1 MSKNR
6 QMVPIAVVGVS
17 ALFPGSSDARGF
29 WADIMAGR
37 DLITD
42 VPPTHWLVEDYYDPD
57 PAAPDK
63 TYCKRG
69 AFISPVDFDP
79 MEFGLPPN
87 AVPSTDTT
95 QILALMVAQ
104 QLLDDVSQ
112 GSLASLDRERISV
125 ILGVTSGQ
133 QLLNSLVSRIQR
145 PIWTKALRENGIPED
160 EANKICDDIARN
172 YVTWDEASF
181 PGLLGNVV
189 AGRIANRFD
198 LHGTNTITDAACAS
212 SIAAVSMGINEL
224 QLGQSDLVISGGVD
238 MMNDIF
244 MYMCFSKTP
253 ALSPTGD
260 CRPFSDSADGTLL
273 GEGIGM
279 MALKRLDDA
288 ERDGDRVYAVIRGV
302 GTSSDGRST
311 SVYAPLPE
319 GQLRAIRRAYEMAGY
334 GPETVELVEAHGTGT
349 KVGDAAEFE
358 ALRQAFSERRD
369 DAQWCALGSVKSQ
382 IGHTKAAAGAA
393 GLFKAIMAVH
403 HKVLPPTIKI
413 QRPNPAIDLA
423 KSPFYLNTQARPW
436 IRDGAHP
443 RRAAVSSFG
452 FGGSNFHVTIE
463 EYVPKEGA
471 AAAWRLQTS
480 PVQLVLLSAGTATD
494 LISRCRA
501 LMETPYDLAQ
511 VARESQEHFN
521 AADHARLAVVAESF
535 TELTRKLEQAVA
547 AIAKDAAFVTPNGIS
562 YESGPPEAGKIAF
575 LFPGQGSQYVGMGAD
590 LALLSGAARAVWDE
604 ASVSFS
610 SESVARVV
618 FPPPAFT
625 EEERA
630 AQARKLTATEWA
642 QVAMGVQSAALLK
655 VLTEVGLS
663 PDCVA
668 GHSFGEVTALYAAG
682 AFDLE
687 TLVRIARRRGE
698 LMRDASSTPGA
709 MTAVMCPIETVRAML
724 EETNSDVIVANYNA
738 PSQCVLSGPTEAIEQ
753 IEKDLS
759 VRSANT
765 KRLPVAM
772 AFHSSLVADSV
783 EPFAAYLEE
792 VDIATSR
799 IDVYGT
805 SDATSYPQ
813 DPQAIR
819 ERLAAQIAHPVRFVD
834 QIEAM
839 YERGVRT
846 FVEVG
851 AGNVLTDLVGAIL
864 ADRNHRRINLDR
876 KGTHGLTTLLAAL
889 GRLAVAGISLNLE
902 SLWKDY
908 KPSSQ
913 KKPKKPAM
921 VMQVSGVNYGK
932 PYPPPGGA
940 KDLPPPNP
948 PRPTSS
954 APPPAVPVGPAVAP
968 VNTTHVP
975 PPMPEVQ
982 HAWLAAYQEAQRQTA
997 EAHAAYERTMAESH
1011 LAFLKTAETSLAAL
1025 TSLLTGTPLTGTPP
1039 LSSAPVSLPDAPPVS
1054 PAVSPMVAPIVTPPV
1069 PMPAAVNVET
1079 SYQVAPTLVATP
1091 PSSNGSPV
1099 ATSLPP
1105 ATEAPVQQDLAALLL
1120 TIVAE
1125 KTGYPAEMLTTEMEM
1140 EADLGIDSIKRV
1152 EILSAMSERVPGL
1165 RELKMSDF
1173 GHLRTLGQIV
1183 EYMNGHG
1190 KETPATAGASEEDA
1204 SSTNEALPTND
1215 APPSDG
1221 AAIKRYALRQITA
1234 PAPGVA
1240 LAGLVGV
1247 ERVVIT
1253 DDSTGLAEALATKL
1267 AERGVHA
1274 GVVSTVPADAD
1285 AVIFLGGMRPVST
1298 IDVAVDVN
1306 REAFRAARAVASRFA
1321 SKHGGV
1327 FINVQDTGGD
1337 FGLRGS
1343 DSTRAWLGGVSALV
1357 RTAALEWPDASV
1369 RTIDCERGD
1378 RDPSSIADAI
1388 CAELFEGGST
1398 LEVGLRADGT
1408 RTTLATVAMPAEPGT
1423 SSPLGPHSVVVVSG
1437 GGRGVTAAGLVA
1449 LARACRPRIV
1459 LLGRTTLA
1467 PESIAFEN
1475 DQDLSRALIE
1485 KIRNEGREGTPA
1497 EILAEKARVLASH
1510 EIRATIDALTAAG
1523 SQVRYLTVDVQ
1534 DEATLAAALDTVRRD
1549 WGPITAIVHGAGV
1562 LADKRIAEKTDE
1574 QFNRVFDTKVVGLR
1588 SLLTVTTNDPVST
1601 VCLFSSVAA
1610 RTGNPGQADYAMAN
1624 EVLNLVACAER
1635 SRRGN
1640 GCHIRSIAWGPW
1652 DGGMVT
1658 PGLRTHFQQ
1667 RGVPLIPIESGAKI
1681 FVDELHSASDD
1692 VAVVVT
1698 GANGHGLL
1706 GADATRVERVEIS
1719 VNAQSHPYLAH
1730 HRLGDV
1736 VVVPVV
1742 MAIEWMLRGARAY
1755 RPDLIATAVRNVRV
1769 LSGIK
1774 IHDFDRTVDVLA
1786 VNSREI
1792 SNGNGSELSVELR
1805 GRNGTLH
1812 YSGVVQMSSRA
1823 PVAPAAPPVPELEP
1837 WTRSEIYD
1845 GYVLFHREGLHVI
1858 QSLDGISPA
1867 GIAGTLVGASGMN
1880 WPVGPWCTD
1889 PAALDGGLQ
1898 LAAWWT
1904 HRVLGGASL
1913 PMALGELRLYQQGL
1927 VDGPMHCVV
1936 HAREVHSARS
1946 VCDISFI
1953 DPTGALIAQ
1962 MLGVE
1967 SVLRPAEELTLS
1979 ATVSKSS

>member
-1 MSKNR
+1 MSKVDR
-6 QMVPIAVVGVS
+6 PMAGIAVVGVS

-29 WADIMAGR
+29 WADILAGR

-42 VPPTHWLVEDYYDPD
+42 VPPTHWLIEDYYDPD
-57 PAAPDK
+57 PSAPDK

-104 QLLDDVSQ
+104 QLLEDVSQ
-112 GSLASLDRERISV
+112 GALSSLDRERISV

-172 YVTWDEASF
+172 YVSWDEASF

-253 ALSPTGD
+253 ALSPSGD

-288 ERDGDRVYAVIRGV
+288 ERDGDRIYAVIRGI
-302 GTSSDGRST
+302 GASSDGRST

-319 GQLRAIRRAYEMAGY
+319 GQLRAIRRAYDMAGY

-358 ALRQAFSERRD
+358 ALRQAFSERSG

-393 GLFKAIMAVH
+393 GLFKAIMALH

-413 QRPNPAIDLA
+413 QRPNPALDLEH
-423 KSPFYLNTQARPW
+423 SPFYLNTQARPW
-436 IRDGAHP
+436 IRDGSHP
-443 RRAAVSSFG
+443 RRASVSSFG

-463 EYVPKEGA
+463 EYVPKNGRA
-471 AAAWRLQTS
+471 AAALKLQTS
-480 PVQLVLLSAGTATD
+480 PAQLVLVSAPSATD

-501 LMETPYDLAQ
+501 LMETSNDLVQ
-511 VARESQEHFN
+511 VARESQESFN
-521 AADHARLAVVAESF
+521 ASDNARLAVTAESS
-535 TELTRKLEQAVA
+535 TELTKKLQQAVSM
-547 AIAKDAAFVTPNGIS
+547 IAKESVFVTPTGIS
-562 YESGPPEAGKIAF
+562 YESGPPNPGKIAF

-590 LALLSGAARAVWDE
+590 LALSLDMARAVWDE
-604 ASVSFS
+604 AGVKFDG
-610 SESVARVV
+610 ESVDRIV
-618 FPPPAFT
+618 FPPPVFS
-625 EEERA
+625 EEARD
-630 AQARKLTATEWA
+630 AQAGKLTATEWA

-655 VLTEVGLS
+655 VLSAVGVK

-682 AFDLE
+682 AFHLSN
-687 TLVRIARRRGE
+687 LVKIARRRGE
-698 LMRDASSTPGA
+698 LMRDASSKQGA
-709 MTAVMCPIETVRAML
+709 MAAVMGPIETVRRVL
-724 EETNSDVIVANYNA
+724 EEGGSDVVIANHNA
-738 PSQCVLSGPTEAIEQ
+738 PSQCVLSGPTEEIEQ
-753 IEKDLS
+753 IEKVLTARGAS
-759 VRSANT
+759 S
-765 KRLPVAM
+765 KRLPVAT
-772 AFHSSLVADSV
+772 AFHSSLVAASV
-783 EPFAAYLEE
+783 SPFAAYLEE
-792 VDIATSR
+792 VEFASPG

-805 SDATSYPQ
+805 SDATVYPQ
-813 DPQAIR
+813 DPQTIR
-819 ERLAAQIAHPVRFVD
+819 ENLASQIAQPVRFVD

-846 FVEVG
+846 FIEVG

-864 ADRNHRRINLDR
+864 TDREHRRINLDR
-876 KGTHGLTTLLAAL
+876 KGANGFTVLLTAF
-889 GRLAVAGISLNLE
+889 GRLCVAGVSLNLE
-902 SLWKDY
+902 SLWAEY
-908 KPSSQ
+908 KPSSA
-913 KKPKKPAM
+913 KKSKKPAM

-940 KDLPPPNP
+940 KDLPRPNP
-948 PRPTSS
+948 PRPA
-954 APPPAVPVGPAVAP
+954 APPVPVLNTPPVAA
-968 VNTTHVP
+968 

-982 HAWLAAYQEAQRQTA
+982 NAWLAAYQEAQRQTA
-997 EAHAAYERTMAESH
+997 EAHAAYERTMAETH
-1011 LAFLKTAETSLAAL
+1011 LAFLKTAETSLATL
-1025 TSLLTGTPLTGTPP
+1025 TSLLTGTPQ
-1039 LSSAPVSLPDAPPVS
+1039 LSN
-1054 PAVSPMVAPIVTPPV
+1054 APISFPLPIPVESAASSQAPSMPPPIAVEPTPQSVEIPVT
-1069 PMPAAVNVET
+1069 T
-1079 SYQVAPTLVATP
+1079 
-1091 PSSNGSPV
+1091 PSSNGSP
-1099 ATSLPP
+1099 AQ
-1105 ATEAPVQQDLAALLL
+1105 PVIINTPVEQDLAALLL
-1120 TIVAE
+1120 GVVAE

-1152 EILSAMSERVPGL
+1152 EILSAMSERVAGL

-1190 KETPATAGASEEDA
+1190 NETDAPSIKEAPS
-1204 SSTNEALPTND
+1204 TND
-1215 APPSDG
+1215 APPSDE

-1240 LAGLVGV
+1240 LAGLFGV
-1247 ERVVIT
+1247 DRVAIT
-1253 DDSTGLAEALATKL
+1253 DDGTGLASVLAKKLAT
-1267 AERGVHA
+1267 RGINA
-1274 GVVSTVPADAD
+1274 SVVSTVPNDTN
-1285 AVIFLGGMRPVST
+1285 AVIFLGGMRAVSS
-1298 IDVAVDVN
+1298 IDVAMNVN
-1306 REAFRAARAVASRFA
+1306 REAFRAARAVASRFG
-1321 SKHGGV
+1321 SESGGI

-1357 RTAALEWPDASV
+1357 RTAALEWPNASV

-1378 RDPSSIADAI
+1378 RDHETIAEAI

-1408 RTTLATVAMPAEPGT
+1408 RTTLATVAMPAEP
-1423 SSPLGPHSVVVVSG
+1423 SASLPLGPDSVVVVSG
-1437 GGRGVTAAGLVA
+1437 GGRGVTAAALVA

-1467 PESIAFEN
+1467 PESTAFEN

-1485 KIRNEGREGTPA
+1485 QIRSEGREATPS

-1510 EIRATIDALTAAG
+1510 EIRATIDAVTAAG
-1523 SQVRYLTVDVQ
+1523 SQARYLTVDVQ
-1534 DEATLAAALDTVRRD
+1534 DEAALASALDTVRRE

-1588 SLLTVTTNDPVST
+1588 GLLAATTSDPVST
-1601 VCLFSSVAA
+1601 LCLFSSVAA

-1640 GCHIRSIAWGPW
+1640 GCNIRSIGWGPW

-1658 PGLRTHFQQ
+1658 PGLKTHFQQ
-1667 RGVPLIPIESGAKI
+1667 LGVPLIPIESGAKL
-1681 FVDELHSASDD
+1681 FVDELRSASDD
-1692 VAVVVT
+1692 VAVVLT

-1706 GADATRVERVEIS
+1706 GADSTRVERVEIC
-1719 VNAQSHPYLAH
+1719 VNAQSHPYLAD

-1742 MAIEWMLRGARAY
+1742 MALEWMLRGARAS

-1774 IHDFDRTVDVLA
+1774 IHDFERA
-1786 VNSREI
+1786 VEFLVVNCREI

-1812 YSGVVQMSSRA
+1812 YSSVVQMSVHELA
-1823 PVAPAAPPVPELEP
+1823 APATPSAPELEP

-1845 GYVLFHREGLHVI
+1845 GHVLFHREGLHVI
-1858 QSLDGISPA
+1858 QSLDGISAA
-1867 GIAGTLVGASGMN
+1867 GIAGTLTGASRMN
-1880 WPVGPWCTD
+1880 WPAGPWCTD

-1913 PMALGELRLYQQGL
+1913 PMALGELRLYRQGL
-1927 VDGPMHCVV
+1927 FDGPVRCLV
-1936 HAREVHSARS
+1936 HARAVHSARS
-1946 VCDISFI
+1946 VCDISFA
-1953 DPTGALIAQ
+1953 DSTGTLIAQ

-1967 SVLRPAEELTLS
+1967 SVLRP
-1979 ATVSKSS
+1979 VK

>member
-1 MSKNR
+1 MSKVDR
-6 QMVPIAVVGVS
+6 QMAGIAVVGIS

-42 VPPTHWLVEDYYDPD
+42 VPPTHWLIEDYYDPD
-57 PAAPDK
+57 PSAPDK

-87 AVPSTDTT
+87 ALPSTDTT

-104 QLLDDVSQ
+104 QLLEDVSH
-112 GSLASLDRERISV
+112 GALSSLDRERISV

-160 EANKICDDIARN
+160 EARKICDDIARN
-172 YVTWDEASF
+172 YVPWDEASF

-253 ALSPTGD
+253 ALSPSGD

-279 MALKRLDDA
+279 IALKRLEDA
-288 ERDGDRVYAVIRGV
+288 ERDGDRIYAVIRGV

-358 ALRQAFSERRD
+358 ALRQAFSERSE

-393 GLFKAIMAVH
+393 GLFKAIMSLH

-413 QRPNPAIDLA
+413 QRPNPALDLE
-423 KSPFYLNTQARPW
+423 KSPFYLNTQPRPW
-436 IRDGAHP
+436 ISDGSHP
-443 RRAAVSSFG
+443 RRASVSSFG

-463 EYVPKEGA
+463 EYIPKNDRG

-480 PVQLVLLSAGTATD
+480 PVQLVLLSAPSATE
-494 LISRCRA
+494 LVSRCRT
-501 LMETPYDLAQ
+501 LMETADDLAQ
-511 VARESQEHFN
+511 VARESQKNFN
-521 AADHARLAVVAESF
+521 ATDNARLAVIAESSA
-535 TELTRKLEQAVA
+535 ELASKLQQAVPM
-547 AIAKDAAFVTPNGIS
+547 IAKDAAFVTPTGIS
-562 YESGPPEAGKIAF
+562 YESGPTNPGKIGF

-590 LALLSGAARAVWDE
+590 LALHCDAARAVWDE
-604 ASVSFS
+604 ASIRFDG
-610 SESVARVV
+610 ESIDRVV
-618 FPPPAFT
+618 FPPPVFT
-625 EEERA
+625 EEARA
-630 AQARKLTATEWA
+630 AQASKLTATEWA
-642 QVAMGVQSAALLK
+642 QVAMGVQSAALLR
-655 VLTEVGLS
+655 VLSAVGVR

-682 AFDLE
+682 AFDLG
-687 TLVRIARRRGE
+687 TLTRLARRRGE
-698 LMRDASSTPGA
+698 LMRDASSIPGA
-709 MTAVMCPIETVRAML
+709 MTAVTGPIEVVRRVL
-724 EETNSDVIVANYNA
+724 EETNNGVIIANHNG
-738 PSQCVLSGPTEAIEQ
+738 PSQCVLSGPTEAIDE
-753 IEKDLS
+753 IERILS
-759 VRSANT
+759 VRGANT
-765 KRLPVAM
+765 KRLPVAT

-783 EPFAAYLEE
+783 SPFEAYLEE
-792 VDIATSR
+792 VEIAR
-799 IDVYGT
+799 PEIDVYGT
-805 SDATSYPQ
+805 ADATVYSQ
-813 DPQAIR
+813 DPQTIR
-819 ERLAAQIAHPVRFVD
+819 EHLAAQIAQPVRFVD
-834 QIEAM
+834 QVEAM

-846 FVEVG
+846 FIEVG
-851 AGNVLTDLVGAIL
+851 AGKVLTELVGSIL
-864 ADRNHRRINLDR
+864 GDRHHRRVNLDR
-876 KGTHGLTTLLAAL
+876 KGVHGLTALLTAL
-889 GRLAVAGISLNLE
+889 GRLCVAGVSLNFE
-902 SLWKDY
+902 SLWTEY
-908 KPSSQ
+908 KPSSP
-913 KKPKKPAM
+913 KKSKKPAM
-921 VMQVSGVNYGK
+921 VMQVSGANYGK

-948 PRPTSS
+948 PRPA
-954 APPPAVPVGPAVAP
+954 APPVPVANTQPVA
-968 VNTTHVP
+968 P

-982 HAWLAAYQEAQRQTA
+982 NAWLAAYQEAQRQTA

-1011 LAFLKTAETSLAAL
+1011 LAFLKTAESSLATL
-1025 TSLLTGTPLTGTPP
+1025 TSLLTGTPQ
-1039 LSSAPVSLPDAPPVS
+1039 LSSAPVSF
-1054 PAVSPMVAPIVTPPV
+1054 PV
-1069 PMPAAVNVET
+1069 PIPVE
-1079 SYQVAPTLVATP
+1079 PTPQSVVIPVTTP
-1091 PSSNGSPV
+1091 SHNGSPAQPSTV
-1099 ATSLPP
+1099 N
-1105 ATEAPVQQDLAALLL
+1105 EPVEQDLAAMLLSV
-1120 TIVAE
+1120 VAE

-1165 RELKMSDF
+1165 RDLKMSDI
-1173 GHLRTLGQIV
+1173 GPLRTLGQIV

-1190 KETPATAGASEEDA
+1190 NDTDA
-1204 SSTNEALPTND
+1204 PSTNEALPTSETSTSGD
-1215 APPSDG
+1215 AG
-1221 AAIKRYALRQITA
+1221 IKRYALRQITA
-1234 PAPGVA
+1234 SAPGVA
-1240 LAGLVGV
+1240 LAGLFGV
-1247 ERVVIT
+1247 ERVAIT
-1253 DDSTGLAEALATKL
+1253 DDGTGLAGVLAKKL
-1267 AERGVHA
+1267 TERGVDA
-1274 GVVSTVPADAD
+1274 NVVSTVPNDAN
-1285 AVIFLGGMRPVST
+1285 AVIFLGGIRPVSS
-1298 IDVAVDVN
+1298 IDVALDVN
-1306 REAFRAARAVASRFA
+1306 REAFHAARTVAARF
-1321 SKHGGV
+1321 SSDSGGV

-1343 DSTRAWLGGVSALV
+1343 DSTRAWLGGVSALI
-1357 RTAALEWPDASV
+1357 RTAALEWPNASV

-1378 RDPSSIADAI
+1378 RDLETIAEVI
-1388 CAELFEGGST
+1388 CVELFEGGST

-1408 RTTLATVAMPAEPGT
+1408 RTTLATVAMPAEPGA
-1423 SSPLGPHSVVVVSG
+1423 SSSLGPDSVVVVSG
-1437 GGRGVTAAGLVA
+1437 GGRGVTAAALVA

-1467 PESIAFEN
+1467 PESVAFEN

-1485 KIRNEGREGTPA
+1485 QIRSEGREATPS

-1510 EIRATIDALTAAG
+1510 EIRATIDAVTAAG
-1523 SQVRYLTVDVQ
+1523 SQARYLTVDVQ
-1534 DEATLAAALDTVRRD
+1534 DEAALASALDTVRRE
-1549 WGPITAIVHGAGV
+1549 WGPINAIIHGAGV

-1588 SLLTVTTNDPVST
+1588 SLLAATTSDPVST
-1601 VCLFSSVAA
+1601 LCLFSSVAA

-1640 GCHIRSIAWGPW
+1640 GCNIRSIGWGPW

-1658 PGLRTHFQQ
+1658 PGLKTHFQQ
-1667 RGVPLIPIESGAKI
+1667 LGVPLIPIESGAKL
-1681 FVDELHSASDD
+1681 FVDELRSAGDD
-1692 VAVVVT
+1692 VAVVLT

-1706 GADATRVERVEIS
+1706 GADSTRVERVEIC
-1719 VNAQSHPYLAH
+1719 VNAQSHPYLTD

-1742 MAIEWMLRGARAY
+1742 MALEWMLRGARAS

-1774 IHDFDRTVDVLA
+1774 IYDFDRAVEFLTV
-1786 VNSREI
+1786 NCREI

-1812 YSGVVQMSSRA
+1812 YSSVVQMSTHLLT
-1823 PVAPAAPPVPELEP
+1823 APATPSAPELEP
-1837 WTRSEIYD
+1837 WTRPEIYD
-1845 GYVLFHREGLHVI
+1845 GHVLFHREGLHVI
-1858 QSLDGISPA
+1858 QSLDGVSPE
-1867 GIAGTLVGASGMN
+1867 GIAGTLVGASEMR
-1880 WPVGPWCTD
+1880 WPAGPWCTD

-1913 PMALGELRLYQQGL
+1913 PMALGELRLYRQGL
-1927 VDGPMHCVV
+1927 VDGPLRCLV
-1936 HAREVHSARS
+1936 HARQVHAARS

-1953 DPTGALIAQ
+1953 DPEGALIAQ

-1967 SVLRPAEELTLS
+1967 SVLRPDLVNS
-1979 ATVSKSS
+1979 VNPV

>member
-1 MSKNR
+1 MSKSDR
-6 QMVPIAVVGVS
+6 QMAPIAVVGVS

-29 WADIMAGR
+29 WADILAGR

-42 VPPTHWLVEDYYDPD
+42 VPPTHWLIEDYYDPD

-79 MEFGLPPN
+79 MEFGIPPN

-104 QLLDDVSQ
+104 QLLEDVSQ
-112 GSLASLDRERISV
+112 GSLASLDRERVSV

-145 PIWTKALRENGIPED
+145 PIWIKALRENGIPED
-160 EANKICDDIARN
+160 EANKICDHIARN
-172 YVTWDEASF
+172 YVSWDEASF

-279 MALKRLDDA
+279 LALKRLDDA
-288 ERDGDRVYAVIRGV
+288 ERDGDRVYAVVRGI

-319 GQLRAIRRAYEMAGY
+319 GQLRAIRRAYDMAGY

-358 ALRQAFSERRD
+358 ALRQAFSERRQ

-393 GLFKAIMAVH
+393 GLFKAIMALH

-413 QRPNPAIDLA
+413 ERPNPALDLA
-423 KSPFYLNTQARPW
+423 NGPFYLNTQPRPW
-436 IRDGAHP
+436 IRDATHP
-443 RRAAVSSFG
+443 RRASVSSFG

-463 EYVPKEGA
+463 EYVPKNGGG

-480 PVQLVLLSAGTATD
+480 PAHLVLLSAPAATD
-494 LISRCRA
+494 LVSRCRA
-501 LMETPYDLAQ
+501 LMDTSDDLAR
-511 VARESQEHFN
+511 VARESQEGFN
-521 AADHARLAVVAESF
+521 ASDNSRLALVADSSA
-535 TELTRKLEQAVA
+535 ELKNKLQQAA
-547 AIAKDAAFVTPNGIS
+547 ATIAKAPDAAFVTPAGIS
-562 YESGPPEAGKIAF
+562 YESGPPDTGKIAF

-590 LALLSGAARAVWDE
+590 LALSIDAARAVWDE
-604 ASVSFS
+604 ANISFGG
-610 SESVARVV
+610 ESIDRIV

-642 QVAMGVQSAALLK
+642 QVAMGVQSTALMNM
-655 VLTEVGLS
+655 LS
-663 PDCVA
+663 DLGIKPDCVA
-668 GHSFGEVTALYAAG
+668 GHSFGEVTALHAAG
-682 AFDLE
+682 AFDLG

-698 LMRDASSTPGA
+698 LMRDASSTRGA
-709 MTAVMCPIETVRAML
+709 MTAVMCPIETVRGVL
-724 EETNSDVIVANYNA
+724 EETNSGVIIANHNA
-738 PSQCVLSGPTEAIEQ
+738 PAQCVLSGPTEAIEQ
-753 IEKDLS
+753 IEKALS
-759 VRSANT
+759 ARGAST
-765 KRLPVAM
+765 KRLPVAT
-772 AFHSSLVADSV
+772 AFHSSLVAASV
-783 EPFAAYLEE
+783 EPFAAYLGE
-792 VDIATSR
+792 VDVACPG

-805 SDATSYPQ
+805 SDATVYPQ
-813 DPQAIR
+813 DPQVIR
-819 ERLAAQIAHPVRFVD
+819 ERLAGQIAQPVRFVD

-876 KGTHGLTTLLAAL
+876 KGTHGLTTLLTAL
-889 GRLAVAGISLNLE
+889 GRLSVAGVSMNFG
-902 SLWKDY
+902 SLWTEY

-913 KKPKKPAM
+913 KLPKKPAM
-921 VMQVSGVNYGK
+921 VMQVSGANYGK

-948 PRPTSS
+948 PRPAS
-954 APPPAVPVGPAVAP
+954 PPVPVAP
-968 VNTTHVP
+968 VTPLHTPQVASG
-975 PPMPEVQ
+975 PMPEVQ
-982 HAWLAAYQEAQRQTA
+982 QAWLAAYQEAQRQTA

-1025 TSLLTGTPLTGTPP
+1025 TSLLTGTPLP
-1039 LSSAPVSLPDAPPVS
+1039 LSSTPVSLP
-1054 PAVSPMVAPIVTPPV
+1054 VAPVASPTVPV
-1069 PMPAAVNVET
+1069 PAAVHVET
-1079 SYQVAPTLVATP
+1079 LYQPAAIPVTT
-1091 PSSNGSPV
+1091 PSSNGSP
-1099 ATSLPP
+1099 AAAPQP
-1105 ATEAPVQQDLAALLL
+1105 ATTESHSEQDLAALLL
-1120 TIVAE
+1120 SVVAE

-1173 GHLRTLGQIV
+1173 GHLHTLGQIV
-1183 EYMNGHG
+1183 EYMNGEG
-1190 KETPATAGASEEDA
+1190 KENPPAAPQREGESEK
-1204 SSTNEALPTND
+1204 D
-1215 APPSDG
+1215 APPANEAS
-1221 AAIKRYALRQITA
+1221 APAEASIKRFALRQITA
-1234 PAPGVA
+1234 PAPGMA
-1240 LAGLVGV
+1240 LAGLFDV
-1247 ERVVIT
+1247 EHVVIT
-1253 DDSTGLAEALATKL
+1253 DEGTGLAEVLATKL
-1267 AERGVHA
+1267 AERGVNA
-1274 GVVSTVPADAD
+1274 SVVFTVPSDAK
-1285 AVIFLGGMRPVST
+1285 AVIFLGAMRSVSS
-1298 IDVAVDVN
+1298 IDVALDVN
-1306 REAFRAARAVASRFA
+1306 REAFRAARAVASRFG
-1321 SKHGGV
+1321 SESGGV

-1337 FGLRGS
+1337 FGLRGC

-1357 RTAALEWPDASV
+1357 RTAALEWPNASV

-1378 RDPSSIADAI
+1378 RDLEIIAEVI
-1388 CAELFEGGST
+1388 CTELFEGGST
-1398 LEVGLRADGT
+1398 MEVGLRADGT
-1408 RTTLATVAMPAEPGT
+1408 RTTLATVAMPSQPGA
-1423 SSPLGPHSVVVVSG
+1423 SSPVGPDSVVVVSG

-1459 LLGRTTLA
+1459 LLGRTSLA
-1467 PESIAFEN
+1467 PESAAFENIDN

-1485 KIRNEGREGTPA
+1485 KIRGEGREATPA
-1497 EILAEKARVLASH
+1497 EILAEKDRVLASH
-1510 EIRATIDALTAAG
+1510 EIRATLDALTAAG
-1523 SQVRYLTVDVQ
+1523 SQARYITVDVQ
-1534 DEATLAAALDTVRRD
+1534 DGAALASALDNVRHE

-1588 SLLTVTTNDPVST
+1588 SLLAATTSDPVST
-1601 VCLFSSVAA
+1601 LCLFSSVAA

-1640 GCHIRSIAWGPW
+1640 GCVIRSIGWGPW

-1658 PGLRTHFQQ
+1658 PGLKTHFQQ
-1667 RGVPLIPIESGAKI
+1667 LGVPLIPIDSGARI
-1681 FVDELHSASDD
+1681 FVDELHSAGDD

-1698 GANGHGLL
+1698 SANGHGLL
-1706 GADATRVERVEIS
+1706 GADSTRVERVEVS

-1742 MAIEWMLRGARAY
+1742 MAIEWMLRGARAC
-1755 RPDLIATAVRNVRV
+1755 RPDLVATAVRNVRV

-1774 IHDFDRTVDVLA
+1774 IHDFDRKVDVLV
-1786 VNSREI
+1786 VNSRET
-1792 SNGNGSELSVELR
+1792 SNGNGSEISVELR
-1805 GRNGTLH
+1805 GRNGILH
-1812 YSGVVQMSSRA
+1812 YSGLVQMSA
-1823 PVAPAAPPVPELEP
+1823 HLPAAPATPPAPELEP
-1837 WTRSEIYD
+1837 WTRPEIYD
-1845 GYVLFHREGLHVI
+1845 GDVLFHREGLHVI
-1858 QSLDGISPA
+1858 QSLEGISSA
-1867 GIAGTLVGASGMN
+1867 GIAGMLVGASGMN
-1880 WPVGPWCTD
+1880 WPAGPWCTD

-1927 VDGPMHCVV
+1927 VDGPVRCLV
-1936 HAREVHSARS
+1936 HARQVHSARS
-1946 VCDISFI
+1946 VCDISFV
-1953 DPTGALIAQ
+1953 DSNGALIAQ
-1962 MLGVE
+1962 MLDVE

-1979 ATVSKSS
+1979 AIASIQS

>member
-1 MSKNR
+1 MSKVDR
-6 QMVPIAVVGVS
+6 PMTSIAVVGIS

-42 VPPTHWLVEDYYDPD
+42 VPPTHWLIEDYYDPD
-57 PAAPDK
+57 PSAPDK

-104 QLLDDVSQ
+104 QLLEDVSQ
-112 GSLASLDRERISV
+112 GALSSLDRERISV

-172 YVTWDEASF
+172 YVSWDEASF

-212 SIAAVSMGINEL
+212 SIAAMSMGINEL
-224 QLGQSDLVISGGVD
+224 QLGQADLVISGGVD

-288 ERDGDRVYAVIRGV
+288 ERDGDRIYAVIRGI

-311 SVYAPLPE
+311 AVYAPLPE
-319 GQLRAIRRAYEMAGY
+319 GQLRAIRRAYDMAGY

-358 ALRQAFSERRD
+358 ALRQAFSERRG

-393 GLFKAIMAVH
+393 GLFKAIMALH

-413 QRPNPAIDLA
+413 QRPNPALDLE
-423 KSPFYLNTQARPW
+423 KSPFYLNTQPRPW
-436 IRDGAHP
+436 ICDGSHP
-443 RRAAVSSFG
+443 RRASVSSFG
-452 FGGSNFHVTIE
+452 FGGSNFHVAIE
-463 EYVPKEGA
+463 EYIPKNGRG
-471 AAAWRLQTS
+471 AAAWRLQIA
-480 PVQLVLLSAGTATD
+480 PAQLVLLSAPSAND
-494 LISRCRA
+494 LISRCRSLA
-501 LMETPYDLAQ
+501 ETSNDLVQ
-511 VARESQEHFN
+511 VARESQQTFN
-521 AADHARLAVVAESF
+521 ASDNVRLAVVAENSA
-535 TELTRKLEQAVA
+535 ELKSKLQQVVSMA
-547 AIAKDAAFVTPNGIS
+547 AKESAFVTPTGIS
-562 YESGPPEAGKIAF
+562 YESGPPNPGKIAF

-590 LALLSGAARAVWDE
+590 LALSLDAARAVWDE
-604 ASVSFS
+604 ASVKFDG
-610 SESVARVV
+610 ESIDRVV
-618 FPPPAFT
+618 FPPPVFT
-625 EEERA
+625 EEARA

-642 QVAMGVQSAALLK
+642 QVAMGVQSAALLR
-655 VLTEVGLS
+655 VLSAVGVK
-663 PDCVA
+663 PDCVG

-682 AFDLE
+682 AFDLSN
-687 TLVRIARRRGE
+687 LVKIARRRGE
-698 LMRDASSTPGA
+698 LMREASSSPGA
-709 MTAVMCPIETVRAML
+709 MTAVMGSIETVHRVL
-724 EETNSDVIVANYNA
+724 EEIGSDVVIANHNA

-753 IEKDLS
+753 IEKVLS
-759 VRSANT
+759 ARGAST
-765 KRLPVAM
+765 KRLPVAT
-772 AFHSSLVADSV
+772 AFHSSLVAGSV
-783 EPFAAYLEE
+783 SPFAAYLEE
-792 VDIATSR
+792 VEFASPN

-813 DPQAIR
+813 DSRTIR
-819 ERLAAQIAHPVRFVD
+819 ERLAAQIAQPVRFVD

-846 FVEVG
+846 FIEVG

-864 ADRNHRRINLDR
+864 ADRDHRRINLDR
-876 KGTHGLTTLLAAL
+876 KGAHGFTSLLIAL
-889 GRLAVAGISLNLE
+889 GRLSVAGVSLNLE
-902 SLWKDY
+902 SLWTEY
-908 KPSSQ
+908 KPSSP
-913 KKPKKPAM
+913 KKVKKPAM

-948 PRPTSS
+948 PRPA
-954 APPPAVPVGPAVAP
+954 APSVPVEP
-968 VNTTHVP
+968 VTPLHA
-975 PPMPEVQ
+975 PPMPEVH

-1011 LAFLKTAETSLAAL
+1011 LAFLKTAESSLATL
-1025 TSLLTGTPLTGTPP
+1025 TSLLTGTPQLNGAPQS
-1039 LSSAPVSLPDAPPVS
+1039 SSAPVPIPVPPVISPVVAPPV
-1054 PAVSPMVAPIVTPPV
+1054 PIPVEVHVQTTAIQVT
-1069 PMPAAVNVET
+1069 T
-1079 SYQVAPTLVATP
+1079 
-1091 PSSNGSPV
+1091 PSSNGSP
-1099 ATSLPP
+1099 APP
-1105 ATEAPVQQDLAALLL
+1105 PSIVNAPVEQDLAVLLL
-1120 TIVAE
+1120 SVVAE
-1125 KTGYPAEMLTTEMEM
+1125 KTGYPVEMLTTEMEM

-1152 EILSAMSERVPGL
+1152 EILSAMSERVAGL
-1165 RELKMSDF
+1165 PELKMSDF

-1190 KETPATAGASEEDA
+1190 NETDA
-1204 SSTNEALPTND
+1204 PSINQTLPTTQ
-1215 APPSDG
+1215 PVESDQ
-1221 AAIKRYALRQITA
+1221 AAIKRYALRQITT

-1240 LAGLVGV
+1240 LAGLFGV

-1253 DDSTGLAEALATKL
+1253 DEGTGLAEGLAKKL
-1267 AERGVHA
+1267 TERGINA
-1274 GVVSTVPADAD
+1274 SVVTNVSNDAN
-1285 AVIFLGGMRPVST
+1285 AVIFLGGMRAVST
-1298 IDVAVDVN
+1298 IDVALDVN
-1306 REAFRAARAVASRFA
+1306 REAFRAARAVAVRFG
-1321 SKHGGV
+1321 SESGGV

-1357 RTAALEWPDASV
+1357 RTAALEWPNASV
-1369 RTIDCERGD
+1369 RTIDCERAN
-1378 RDPSSIADAI
+1378 RDTDTIAEAI

-1408 RTTLATVAMPAEPGT
+1408 RSILATVAMPAEPSA
-1423 SSPLGPHSVVVVSG
+1423 SSTLDPDSVVVVSG
-1437 GGRGVTAAGLVA
+1437 GGRGVTAAALVS

-1467 PESIAFEN
+1467 PARAAFEN

-1485 KIRNEGREGTPA
+1485 QIRSEGREATPA
-1497 EILAEKARVLASH
+1497 EILVEKARVLASH
-1510 EIRATIDALTAAG
+1510 EIRATIDAVTAAG
-1523 SQVRYLTVDVQ
+1523 SQARYMTVDVQ
-1534 DEATLAAALDTVRRD
+1534 DEAALASALDTVRRE

-1588 SLLTVTTNDPVST
+1588 SLLAATTSDPVST
-1601 VCLFSSVAA
+1601 LCLFSSVAA

-1640 GCHIRSIAWGPW
+1640 GCNIRSIGWGPW

-1658 PGLRTHFQQ
+1658 PGLKTHFQQ
-1667 RGVPLIPIESGAKI
+1667 LGVPLIPIESGAKL
-1681 FVDELHSASDD
+1681 FVDELRSAGND
-1692 VAVVVT
+1692 VAVVLT

-1706 GADATRVERVEIS
+1706 GADSTRVERVEVI

-1742 MAIEWMLRGARAY
+1742 MALEWMLRGARAS

-1774 IHDFDRTVDVLA
+1774 IHDFDRA
-1786 VNSREI
+1786 VEFLVVNCQEI

-1805 GRNGTLH
+1805 GRSGTLH
-1812 YSGVVQMSSRA
+1812 YSGVVQMSPHELA
-1823 PVAPAAPPVPELEP
+1823 APATPSAPELEP

-1845 GYVLFHREGLHVI
+1845 GHVLFHREALQVI
-1858 QSLDGISPA
+1858 QSLDGISSA
-1867 GIAGTLVGASGMN
+1867 GIAGTLLGARGMN
-1880 WPVGPWCTD
+1880 WPAGPWCTD

-1913 PMALGELRLYQQGL
+1913 PMALGELRLYRQGL
-1927 VDGPMHCVV
+1927 FDGPVRCVV
-1936 HAREVHSARS
+1936 HARQVHSARS

-1953 DPTGALIAQ
+1953 DSTGGLLAQ
-1962 MLGVE
+1962 MLDVE
-1967 SVLRPAEELTLS
+1967 SVLRPDLVNS
-1979 ATVSKSS
+1979 AKHV